1 MESNV
6 LLFILGQIVTG
17 AAIWGAIRADIR
29 NMMVRMNDIK
39 ADLKEAK
46 EATNHA
52 HKRIDDILN
61 GHSHSREGNG
71 R

>member
-1 MESNV
+1 MENNI
-6 LLFILGQIVTG
+6 LLFLAGQLFTG

-39 ADLKEAK
+39 GSAD
-46 EATNHA
+46 HA

-61 GHSHSREGNG
+61 GHSHNRENNE